1 MTIMKGVKK
10 MILFIVLS
18 IILLSLIALT
28 ILTISIGGTVTV
40 ALFSDVIV
48 CVLMIIFIFKRIIK
62 KHKD

>member
-1 MTIMKGVKK
+1 